1 MGCWGMGI
9 MQSDDALD
17 AELEIMEVVG
27 LDWDSTNKKDI
38 KKGFTQNFNDIAEV
52 CNKYKSMDTYLS
64 SVYWQ
69 VLAYISMKNGVH
81 FDEEKQNKIIAEIKE
96 CHEYKIGSQYSD
108 REELHKNL
116 KEQRIKEFGKENWD
130 QNVKIWGEYSST
142 DRVIERTKNIN
153 QLLEDFSNFHLYN
166 SKGFERKEEGLLSK
180 IKKKM

>member
-1 MGCWGMGI
+1 MGCWGFGI

-27 LDWDSTNKKDI
+27 LDWDSSNKKDI

-81 FDEEKQNKIIAEIKE
+81 FDEEKQNKIITEIKE

-130 QNVKIWGEYSST
+130 QNVKIWA
-142 DRVIERTKNIN
+142 
-153 QLLEDFSNFHLYN
+153 
-166 SKGFERKEEGLLSK
+166 LSIRNK
-180 IKKKM
+180 SIQIGYFD